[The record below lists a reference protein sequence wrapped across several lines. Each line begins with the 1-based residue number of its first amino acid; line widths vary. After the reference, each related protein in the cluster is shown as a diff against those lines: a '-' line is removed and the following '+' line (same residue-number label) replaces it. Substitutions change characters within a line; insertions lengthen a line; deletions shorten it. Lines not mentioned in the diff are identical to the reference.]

1 MNLVDCFKTSCLIIL
16 FTRLQS
22 VPRLQFVRELGQFF
36 NDLSSDHPFHPSPVG
51 MWTLSIVLRP
61 LIWSSSLLVSRKY
74 VNLVN
79 CFKTYDLIILFI
91 RLQNVCELGQLF
103 QDLSSDHHDPLHPS
117 PGSMWTWSIFLIRP
131 LIWSSSSPISSG
143 YVNLVN
149 CFKTSHLSSSSPVS
163 RLYVNLVNC
172 FKTSHLIIL
181 FACLQEVRE
190 LCQMF

>member
-1 MNLVDCFKTSCLIIL
+1 
-16 FTRLQS
+16 
-22 VPRLQFVRELGQFF
+22 
-36 NDLSSDHPFHPSPVG
+36 

-117 PGSMWTWSIFLIRP
+117 PGSMWTWSIFLLRP
-131 LIWSSSSPISSG
+131 LIWSSSSPISRG